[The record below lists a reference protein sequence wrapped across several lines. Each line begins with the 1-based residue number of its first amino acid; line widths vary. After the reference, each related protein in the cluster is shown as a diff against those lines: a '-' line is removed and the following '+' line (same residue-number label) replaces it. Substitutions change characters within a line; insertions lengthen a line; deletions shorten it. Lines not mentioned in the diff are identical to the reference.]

1 MVNTRSQILREN
13 RVEQT
18 GEDVYSDTE
27 DNISVADHYSG
38 SYFNDHDDEAVR
50 SQERD
55 HERSRIEQRFMEMNK
70 QIGELTSM
78 VRALTE
84 KVANSRE
91 ESDPN
96 VRNFRTLPHSDT
108 NCITSKT
115 RTLEHLRLYS
125 CSSWNW
131 SH

>member
-18 GEDVYSDTE
+18 REDECSDNE

-55 HERSRIEQRFMEMNK
+55 HERSRIEQRFLKKNK

-84 KVANSRE
+84 KVTNSRE
-91 ESDPN
+91 ENDPN
-96 VRNFRTLPHSDT
+96 VHSFRAFPHSERHY
-108 NCITSKT
+108 C
-115 RTLEHLRLYS
+115 
-125 CSSWNW
+125 
-131 SH
+131 